1 MVRLSDRVKGNT
13 GSYDWTVPGLSG
25 PNFGCKVKILLKYA
39 GGITVGSAIS
49 KGLFTI
55 QQ

>member
-13 GSYDWTVPGLSG
+13 GSYDWTVPEVSG
-25 PNFGCKVKILLKYA
+25 PNSGCRVKILLKDA
-39 GGITVGSAIS
+39 GGTTVGSAIS